1 MSARAKDTNLIDETA
16 FLNAIT
22 SEGKPPAPVSLRERL
37 GIDSSPPAAENDSA
51 PPAAIRH
58 ETNGMSR
65 ELRVAAKVL
74 EHNFKHLTSAEEAR
88 DVARRALNQVQ
99 QEVEKTSAELKQA
112 IDSADGELHRDID
125 PLFERNLEAL
135 ERLETVAA
143 EAAIAI
149 AWHRQAW
156 RLYAQ
161 SKQDEY
167 ALRAKAESGS
177 EG

>member
-37 GIDSSPPAAENDSA
+37 GIDSPPPAENDSA
-51 PPAAIRH
+51 PAPVRH

-88 DVARRALNQVQ
+88 DVARRALTQVQ
-99 QEVEKTSAELKQA
+99 QEVEKTGAELKQA
-112 IDSADGELHRDID
+112 IEGADGEMNHDID

-161 SKQDEY
+161 SKQEEN
-167 ALRAKAESGS
+167 ALRARTESGS